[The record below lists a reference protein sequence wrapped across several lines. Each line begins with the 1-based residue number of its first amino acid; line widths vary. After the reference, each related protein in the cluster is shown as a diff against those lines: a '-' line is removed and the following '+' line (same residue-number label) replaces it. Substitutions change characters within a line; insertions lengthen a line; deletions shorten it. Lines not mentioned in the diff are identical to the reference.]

1 MGLTQERLERL
12 IARSTDI
19 VVATDRKGIVVYY
32 NDGAKRIL
40 GYEPEEVLGS
50 FVGRLYPSVEEAKR
64 VARAL
69 RSSAP
74 AGDGA
79 VETLETR
86 FVSKSGEQIPVT
98 IAGTLLHDEQGNEDG
113 TIGFAKDLREILRKD
128 KLATLGEV
136 AIGLSHEINNPMAV
150 IVNQVELLE
159 RDIERR
165 AGEEDCS
172 VECERLD
179 AIRREIGRVTEI
191 LDRLGEMAREETYQ
205 TVGYAGSA
213 RMVDLR
219 RHGSQVVTRDPRLE
233 GLRVLVVDDDLG
245 ISASLAEIL
254 SAWGCAVETAGDG
267 QEALQ
272 KLRDGHFQLVLT
284 DVVMPRMDGYELYR
298 EIQVRHPE
306 LPVLMMTA
314 FHYDRDHIIK
324 RSRLLG
330 LEGVIFKKPVDP
342 ARLHQAILDLAV
354 PEKKPEP
361 TGQA

>member
-1 MGLTQERLERL
+1 MGITRETLELL

-40 GYEPEEVLGS
+40 GYGPEEVLGA
-50 FVGRLYPSVEEAKR
+50 FVGHLYPSVDEAKR
-64 VARAL
+64 VANAM
-69 RSSAP
+69 RSTSF
-74 AGDGA
+74 GGKGV
-79 VETLETR
+79 VETLETA
-86 FVSKSGEQIPVT
+86 FVSKSGEKIPVA
-98 IAGTLLHDEQGNEDG
+98 ISGTLLYDENGREDG

-136 AIGLSHEINNPMAV
+136 TIGLSHEINNPLAV

-159 RDIERR
+159 RDVEQR
-165 AGEEDCS
+165 AGDEDCS
-172 VECERLD
+172 VEHERLD
-179 AIRREIGRVTEI
+179 AIRREIGRVTGI
-191 LDRLGEMAREETYQ
+191 LDRLGEMAREENYQ
-205 TVGYAGSA
+205 TVGYAGTA

-219 RHGSQVVTRDPRLE
+219 HRGHTVAERDPRLE

-245 ISASLAEIL
+245 ISRSLGEIL
-254 SAWGCAVETAGDG
+254 SAWGCVIETAADG
-267 QEALQ
+267 EEALHRI
-272 KLRDGHFQLVLT
+272 RDGHFQLVLT

-330 LEGVIFKKPVDP
+330 LGGVIFKKPVDP
-342 ARLHQAILDLAV
+342 ARLKQAILDIAGKHER
-354 PEKKPEP
+354 PAP
-361 TGQA
+361 AA

>member
-1 MGLTQERLERL
+1 MGLPHERLERL

-19 VVATDRKGIVVYY
+19 VVATDRKGTVVYY

-50 FVGRLYPSVEEAKR
+50 FVAHLYPSVDEAKR
-64 VARAL
+64 VMRAM
-69 RSSAP
+69 RGEG
-74 AGDGA
+74 AGGLGI
-79 VETLETR
+79 VETLETT
-86 FVSKSGEQIPVT
+86 FVSKSGEHIPVA
-98 IAGTLLHDEQGNEDG
+98 ISGTLLHDENGREDG

-136 AIGLSHEINNPMAV
+136 AVGLSHEINNPMAV

-159 RDIERR
+159 RDIQRR
-165 AGEEDCS
+165 AGEDDCS

-179 AIRREIGRVTEI
+179 AIRREIQRVTGV
-191 LDRLGEMAREETYQ
+191 LDRLGEMAREDTYQ
-205 TVGYAGSA
+205 TVGYAGAA

-219 RHGSQVVTRDPRLE
+219 RRAEQVATRDPRLA
-233 GLRVLVVDDDLG
+233 GLHVLVVDDDIG
-245 ISASLAEIL
+245 ISGSLAEIL
-254 SAWGCAVETAGDG
+254 TAWGCSVETAGDG
-267 QEALQ
+267 MEALQ
-272 KLRDGHFQLVLT
+272 KLKDGGFRLVLT

-298 EIQVRHPE
+298 EIQVRRPD

-342 ARLHQAILDLAV
+342 VRLRQAILDIV
-354 PEKKPEP
+354 GGEKKSE
-361 TGQA
+361 G

>member
-1 MGLTQERLERL
+1 MGITRETLERL

-32 NDGAKRIL
+32 NDGAKRTL
-40 GYEPEEVLGS
+40 GYEAEEVLGA

-64 VARAL
+64 VASTM
-69 RSSAP
+69 RSEGFGGP
-74 AGDGA
+74 GV
-79 VETLETR
+79 VETLETT
-86 FVSKSGEQIPVT
+86 FVSKSGEHIPVA
-98 IAGTLLHDEQGNEDG
+98 ISGTLLYDEQGREDG

-136 AIGLSHEINNPMAV
+136 AIGLSHEINNPLAV

-165 AGEEDCS
+165 AGEDDSS
-172 VECERLD
+172 VEAERLD
-179 AIRREIGRVTEI
+179 AIRREIGRVTGI
-191 LDRLGEMAREETYQ
+191 LERLGEMAREETYQ
-205 TVGYAGSA
+205 TVGYAGTA

-219 RHGSQVVTRDPRLE
+219 RRGQPVVARDPRIE
-233 GLRVLVVDDDLG
+233 GLRVLVVDDDMG
-245 ISASLAEIL
+245 ISTSLAEIL
-254 SAWGCAVETAGDG
+254 TAWGCSVETASDG
-267 QEALQ
+267 EEALR
-272 KLRDGHFQLVLT
+272 KIRDGHYQLVLT

-306 LPVLMMTA
+306 IPVLMMTA
-314 FHYDRDHIIK
+314 FHYDRDHVIK

-342 ARLHQAILDLAV
+342 ARLHQAIVDVVEKGEKPAPAV
-354 PEKKPEP
+354 
-361 TGQA
+361 